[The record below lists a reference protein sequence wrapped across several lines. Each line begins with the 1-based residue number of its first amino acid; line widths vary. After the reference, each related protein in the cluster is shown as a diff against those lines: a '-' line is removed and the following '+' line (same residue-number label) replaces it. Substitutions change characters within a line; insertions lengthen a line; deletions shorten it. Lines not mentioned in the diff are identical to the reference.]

1 MVVPQQHRGGTHT
14 SYSKGQTW
22 GALRKAWTAYRIAKA
37 QNDQA
42 AMLKY
47 AERIRTLQ
55 KQLGL
60 PPSNFPNV
68 GLA

>member
-1 MVVPQQHRGGTHT
+1 MAT
-14 SYSKGQTW
+14 SYTKGQSW
-22 GALRKAWTAYRIAKA
+22 GALRKAWKAYKIAKA

-55 KQLGL
+55 NQLGL
-60 PPSNFPNV
+60 PPSNFQNV
-68 GLA
+68 GLG